1 MAAPYCTLTGTIPGG
16 EKGRATVRIVPDVK
30 GATATVD
37 GTAVA
42 MRSHVVRTDQSGAVN
57 VEVLAPGAGVTPSGA
72 WTHTIIVDSPEV
84 DLVKHVA
91 LTQGATIDI
100 MSADSVDEISPL
112 PFGGGGGGGGIAQL
126 PPYLA
131 ESALRNTYLSKSAA
145 SSTYYTKQEVNIGLR
160 SKADNDAILN
170 IQGYVN
176 KNLNPFK
183 PGSRYYSPVT
193 YYWPDYYNDGK
204 PGKISKWAETLKFRD
219 QLGFVILNR
228 NSGDWKDYDKDFKKQ
243 GELALGAGAKRVLFY
258 VKTQYGIASLPTN
271 DPLKKTVPDPNK
283 YTKEYI
289 MSQIAYAKTHYG
301 DLVQGVFLDEMING
315 WENSA
320 SREQWYRELFHQ
332 IRTLYS
338 TNFQIVVNTGTNIS
352 ESICKLDFDTC
363 MMFEGTAEKFLEE
376 NAQSPVFPAH
386 MAEYPSTRWWAT
398 IHTTTEF
405 NYKQVFAKADRLGIG
420 HLYITDGV
428 LVEDPN
434 HGGQW
439 EPVGNPYE
447 NPPSKHILD
456 LVVPWLKG
464 FLLLQQTVDD
474 LPKTLAPIPLQSG
487 RFVPTVGFF
496 GDSWS
501 TEATMGQGFNMPAAV
516 SRILNCA
523 PMVSAVDG
531 SGFGYSASGDDNFEA
546 DYRINTVCSAVPN
559 LIVTVGSLNSDKV
572 IDNGDVNGT
581 AITEA
586 VKTFVAKVR
595 KKLPN
600 VPIVM
605 VGPEPSAVSRLLS
618 KSGHINV
625 KAQKAG
631 VEAAGGLANGIA
643 FVDWL
648 GIADKQ
654 AVLWRDG
661 RACAEG
667 DIVVYRGVAYK
678 VTKTWV
684 PLSGITPLSEDAPVV
699 QVSDVLSGTGNV
711 DRPQGDGT
719 RDIMMQSD
727 DTHPTKIGSTAFGSA
742 LAYRIASAVQTLAP
756 WMKTNGA
763 VVAAPEPATP
773 PTPTPAAL
781 PIMAWLQKGW
791 DKPNRIAYTLDEIKA
806 IANLGIGQVALPIQS
821 TADAT
826 DSAVAIPSNY
836 KDGKSF
842 SDYSLDTI
850 RRDGVNISGM
860 FEALNAL
867 EAKNI
872 AVLPNIRNGLLD
884 SGAKWYRSSDGK
896 LLPLLSARNKLYF
909 TIHYRAQNKL
919 REIMKT
925 DYPGFKRVVDSTDGP
940 ADWQISDVKNAQLG
954 VLPAG
959 MTGEA
964 WRQVKNTYPE
974 GVWVL
979 VSSKD
984 EQVAA
989 EASAKNVNVKIIGW
1003 AVATPEAFAAI
1014 K

>member
-16 EKGRATVRIVPDVK
+16 ENGRALVRIVPDVI
-30 GATATVD
+30 GATATID
-37 GTAVA
+37 GASVS
-42 MRSHVVRTDQSGAVN
+42 MREHIVRTDQAGAVN
-57 VEVLAPGAGVTPSGA
+57 IEVLAPGAGVSPSGS
-72 WTHTIIVDSPEV
+72 WTHTIYIDSSKVDI
-84 DLVKHVA
+84 VKHVV

-100 MSADSVDEISPL
+100 MLANAVDEISPL
-112 PFGGGGGGGGIAQL
+112 PFGGGGGGGGIAEL
-126 PPYLA
+126 PSYLA
-131 ESALRNTYLSKSAA
+131 ESALRNTYLSKSSAA
-145 SSTYYTKQEVNIGLR
+145 ITYYTKQEVNIGLR

-170 IQGYVN
+170 IQRYVN

-228 NSGDWKDYDKDFKKQ
+228 NSGDWEDYDKDFKKQ

-258 VKTQYGIASLPTN
+258 VKTQYGIASLPAN

-289 MSQIAYAKTHYG
+289 MSQIAHAKTHYG

-456 LVVPWLKG
+456 LVIPWLKG
-464 FLLLQQTVDD
+464 FLPLQQTVDD
-474 LPKTLAPIPLQSG
+474 LPKTLAPIPLQAG

-501 TEATMGQGFNMPAAV
+501 TEATMGQGFNMPAAA

-531 SGFGYSASGDDNFEA
+531 SGFGHSASGNDNFEA
-546 DYRINTVCSAVPN
+546 DYRINTVCAAVPN

-572 IDNGDVNGT
+572 IDNGDADGT

-586 VKTFVAKVR
+586 VKSFVTKVR

-618 KSGHINV
+618 KSGHVNV

-648 GIADKQ
+648 GVADKQ

-684 PLSGITPLSEDAPVV
+684 PLSGITPLSEGAPVV

-742 LAYRIASAVQTLAP
+742 LAYRIASAVQELAP
-756 WMKTNGA
+756 WMKKQGA
-763 VVAAPEPATP
+763 VIAAPGPATP
-773 PTPTPAAL
+773 PSPTPAAL

-791 DKPNRIAYTLDEIKA
+791 DNPNRIAYTLDEIKA

-850 RRDGVNISGM
+850 RRDGVNVSGM
-860 FEALNAL
+860 FEALDAL

-872 AVLPNIRNGLLD
+872 AVLPNILNGLLD
-884 SGAKWYRSSDGK
+884 ADAKWYRSSDGK
-896 LLPLLSARNKLYF
+896 LLPLLSARKKLYF

-984 EQVAA
+984 EQVTA
-989 EASAKNVNVKIIGW
+989 EASAKNINVKIIGW